1 MNCILTNEML
11 TKRCFKYEC
20 FHFPFCEE
28 LHVSVATCLFVS
40 HLARWQL
47 FLVWIGDWTG
57 GVTSMLKHGSWDRD
71 RERDIPSADF
81 FLSRKTRYALHLS
94 RLKFMIRKKQ
104 TSICYS
110 ARRYLPIAQSDRNR
124 DFYMTALCVVPC
136 SNERERSI
144 SITFQLVL
152 TLLFVSFFRIPKIL
166 FSCIYLRAAA
176 VFQTLKPVLG
186 HILLAILMLE
196 WTNIVKKL
204 A

>member
-1 MNCILTNEML
+1 MKNYTCPSPLVFSSVIWQGGNCFL
-11 TKRCFKYEC
+11 
-20 FHFPFCEE
+20 CELE
-28 LHVSVATCLFVS
+28 IGLVVW
-40 HLARWQL
+40 LACW
-47 FLVWIGDWTG
+47 
-57 GVTSMLKHGSWDRD
+57 SMALETET
-71 RERDIPSADF
+71 ERDIPSADS

-166 FSCIYLRAAA
+166 FSWIYLRAAA

-186 HILLAILMLE
+186 HILLAFLMLE